1 MQLSSQGVT
10 DYKNIFLAE
19 WLEGDGLFIQSMI
32 PPNLS
37 TQQAR

>member
-19 WLEGDGLFIQSMI
+19 WLEGDGLFIQSMN
-32 PPNLS
+32 PPKLS
-37 TQQAR
+37 TQQTQ